1 LQGHTQNEAVPKE
14 LQQSMQIIRHRAF
27 LFLWMTQLVATL
39 ANELTTI
46 SIVVLVFGSTGSALQ
61 ATGVL
66 VARNLPPLLFGP
78 FVGSIVDRWPR
89 RPVLVV
95 ANVVRAGL
103 LSLFLVAAA
112 NGIGGLWAGYLLVFN
127 LTLVEILHKPALL
140 ATLPVVMP
148 ADRLVWANSVFFTT
162 TQVVFIIGYT
172 VGGLMTTTT
181 GPNLLASINLGFFLL
196 AAGSAHL
203 IGAIASPSRSVA
215 HVRFWRNVV
224 DGFTY
229 LREHQLARTLITVE
243 FFESWP
249 HGVWTAAL
257 MLSFTIQALDAGV
270 DAWGY
275 QSGAFF
281 AGQLIGAILA
291 LAFARRL
298 GKRPGLIIIA
308 NGFLMSLLTFAYA
321 ASASVLVAVLVSM
334 AFGPPFALRD
344 VAQDSLLQT
353 SVSADM
359 LGRVYALRE
368 MFARMAFLVGGL
380 LFAQL
385 ADSLGIRE
393 IYALAALLY
402 GLTALYTLWSAVL
415 RQSRLEAAP
424 AP

>member
-1 LQGHTQNEAVPKE
+1 
-14 LQQSMQIIRHRAF
+14 
-27 LFLWMTQLVATL
+27 MTQLVATL

-46 SIVVLVFGSTGSALQ
+46 SIIVLVFRSTGSALQ

-66 VARNLPPLLFGP
+66 VARNLPPLLFGA

-89 RPVLVV
+89 RPVLVA
-95 ANVVRAGL
+95 ANVVRASLLGL
-103 LSLFLVAAA
+103 FSVTTA
-112 NGIGGLWAGYLLVFN
+112 NGIGGLWAGYLLVFG
-127 LTLVEILHKPALL
+127 LTLVEIVHKPALL
-140 ATLPVVMP
+140 ATLPVVVP
-148 ADRLVWANSVFFTT
+148 AERLLWANSVFFTT

-172 VGGLMTTTT
+172 LGGVMTTTA
-181 GPNLLASINLGFFLL
+181 GSSLLASINVVFFLL
-196 AAGSAHL
+196 AAASAQQL
-203 IGAIASPSRSVA
+203 GAIASPSRSVA

-229 LREHQLARTLITVE
+229 LRAHRLARTLITVE
-243 FFESWP
+243 FLESWP
-249 HGVWTAAL
+249 HGVWTSAL

-291 LAFARRL
+291 LSFARRL

-308 NGFLMSLLTFAYA
+308 NGFLMSALTFAYA
-321 ASASVLVAVLVSM
+321 TSASVVVAVLVSM

-344 VAQDSLLQT
+344 VAQDLLLQS

-385 ADSLGIRE
+385 ADTVGIRQ
-393 IYALAALLY
+393 IYAFAALLY
-402 GLTALYTLWSAVL
+402 GLTALYTAWSAVL

>member
-1 LQGHTQNEAVPKE
+1 
-14 LQQSMQIIRHRAF
+14 MQIIRHRAF

-46 SIVVLVFGSTGSALQ
+46 SIVVLVFSSTGSALQ

-112 NGIGGLWAGYLLVFN
+112 NGFGGLWAGYLLVFG

-140 ATLPVVMP
+140 ATLPVVVP
-148 ADRLVWANSVFFTT
+148 AERLVWANSVFFTT

-172 VGGLMTTTT
+172 IGGLMTTAARSS
-181 GPNLLASINLGFFLL
+181 LLASINLGFFLL
-196 AAGSAHL
+196 AAGSAYL
-203 IGAIASPSRSVA
+203 IGAIAKPSRLVT
-215 HVRFWRNVV
+215 HVRFWRNVI

-243 FFESWP
+243 FLESWP
-249 HGVWTAAL
+249 HGVWTSAL
-257 MLSFTIQALDAGV
+257 MLSFTIQALGAGV

-291 LAFARRL
+291 LSFARRL

-321 ASASVLVAVLVSM
+321 ASGSVLVAVLVSM

-385 ADSLGIRE
+385 ADTLGIRQ

-402 GLTALYTLWSAVL
+402 GLTALYTVWSAVL
-415 RQSRLEAAP
+415 RQSRLEVAP